1 MNETIDKQQRGHSI
15 RYFLLFCVTIFMVEL
30 FFMWLSATL
39 YRPTPGIKA
48 ARYAAVWF
56 ALNIAILLIATIKRK
71 KITKKHP
78 KFSIWLDAF
87 RAAMHI
93 GYSIMVLIP
102 ILNELILTNPLKSFC
117 ESFNLNASIN
127 LLAIYIAL
135 DAAINI
141 ISPTSN
147 VEINISKVN
156 INSINTS
163 EANLNS
169 L

>member
-1 MNETIDKQQRGHSI
+1 
-15 RYFLLFCVTIFMVEL
+15 
-30 FFMWLSATL
+30 
-39 YRPTPGIKA
+39 
-48 ARYAAVWF
+48 
-56 ALNIAILLIATIKRK
+56 
-71 KITKKHP
+71 
-78 KFSIWLDAF
+78 
-87 RAAMHI
+87 MHI